1 MAKYM
6 GPPPLPTVPPLP
18 WNRVRLTP
26 NSLHTCIRQRSR
38 LTQTHSSVQSL
49 NAEKCGRARNITN
62 TQERQPSRLIL

>member
-26 NSLHTCIRQRSR
+26 NSLHTCMLHCSSATDTLAHTHVLTAEERSLLR
-38 LTQTHSSVQSL
+38 SGH
-49 NAEKCGRARNITN
+49 C
-62 TQERQPSRLIL
+62 